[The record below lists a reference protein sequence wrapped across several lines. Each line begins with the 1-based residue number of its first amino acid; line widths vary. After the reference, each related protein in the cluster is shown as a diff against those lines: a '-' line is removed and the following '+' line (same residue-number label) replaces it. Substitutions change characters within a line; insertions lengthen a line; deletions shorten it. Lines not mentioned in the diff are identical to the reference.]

1 MFAVMPIIIPM
12 NTSGGGSIT
21 INELIFILSCAI
33 LICQYMM
40 VFMILSFDIFYS
52 KIRFFLN
59 LIPFWFVVEFFIM
72 IYNKLEEMR

>member
-1 MFAVMPIIIPM
+1 MFAIMPIIIPM

>member
-1 MFAVMPIIIPM
+1 MFAIMPIIIPM
-12 NTSGGGSIT
+12 NTSGGGNIT

-40 VFMILSFDIFYS
+40 VFMILFFDIFYS

-72 IYNKLEEMR
+72 VYNKLEEMR

>member
-1 MFAVMPIIIPM
+1 MFAIIPIIIPM

-59 LIPFWFVVEFFIM
+59 LIPFWFIIEFFIM

>member
-59 LIPFWFVVEFFIM
+59 LIPFWFIIEFFIM

>member
-72 IYNKLEEMR
+72 IYNKLKEMR

>member
-1 MFAVMPIIIPM
+1 MFAIMPIIIPM

-21 INELIFILSCAI
+21 INELIFILFCAI
-33 LICQYMM
+33 LIWQYII

>member
-1 MFAVMPIIIPM
+1 MFAVMPIIIPI
-12 NTSGGGSIT
+12 NTSGGGNIN
-21 INELIFILSCAI
+21 INELIFII
-33 LICQYMM
+33 LFCQYAM
-40 VFMILSFDIFYS
+40 VFTPLALNAFYS

>member
-1 MFAVMPIIIPM
+1 MFAIMPIIIPM

-21 INELIFILSCAI
+21 INELVFILSCAI

-72 IYNKLEEMR
+72 IYNKLKEMR

>member
-1 MFAVMPIIIPM
+1 MFAIMPIIIPM
-12 NTSGGGSIT
+12 NTSGGGSIN

-59 LIPFWFVVEFFIM
+59 LIPFWFIIEFFIM
-72 IYNKLEEMR
+72 VYNKLKEMR

>member
-1 MFAVMPIIIPM
+1 MFAIMPIIIPM

-40 VFMILSFDIFYS
+40 VFMILFFDIFYS

-72 IYNKLEEMR
+72 VYNKLEEMR

>member
-1 MFAVMPIIIPM
+1 MFAVMPIIIPI
-12 NTSGGGSIT
+12 NTSGGGDIN

-33 LICQYMM
+33 LIFQYMM

-59 LIPFWFVVEFFIM
+59 LIPFWFIIEFFIM
-72 IYNKLEEMR
+72 IYSKLKEME